1 MLLAR
6 KRTGRPYLN
15 NIIINNSYYN
25 IILLI
30 INLLGTR
37 FLQENK
43 IIIKNI
49 FIYFVSKNK

>member
-6 KRTGRPYLN
+6 KRTRRPYLN
-15 NIIINNSYYN
+15 NTIINNSYYN